1 MAATAFLL
9 PWACL
14 LSLALVARSTADGG
28 PVLWNRPFVTVWN
41 APSQECSTK
50 YHVPLDLG
58 VFDVVLNRNESFL
71 GQEIALFYS
80 NTLGLYPHYTPEGMA
95 AHGGIPQNGS
105 LLAHLGKARH
115 DIQAAISEP
124 SFRGLAVIDWESW
137 RPVWARN
144 WDAMELYKEKSQELV
159 REQHLDWPPDRVAEE
174 AQEEFEQSARAF
186 MEQTL
191 ALGKSLRPGGFW
203 GFYGFPSCYNYDFK
217 AANYTGECPAVEQRR
232 NEQLWWLWNQSRAL
246 YPSIYLPKELRLT
259 DQVGKFVR
267 HRVAEAFRV
276 QGQMGTGSLSVLPY
290 ARIQYDF
297 TEDFLSQEDLVHTI
311 GESASQGA
319 SGVVLWGNEDYTRS
333 RVRYI
338 GGYGCLWV
346 GNGNPG
352 WGVDAPAL
360 RGWEGVCGRLAWCAT
375 GSSQVCVMLRVRALG
390 SGSPCTQ
397 ELGGWVPAGL
407 CGREAQQEN
416 GPLLSSERALPG
428 SVLCPPTGVLPG
440 TEGVCGQQP
449 GPLHHEC
456 DQQRHTVQCH
466 GVLQP
471 WALCAASRAPRRV
484 PASQPL
490 QLHRP
495 EASQSAPPPPAGT
508 AGKAGASQAGGRIQL
523 PMLHWLGRD
532 PV

>member
-191 ALGKSLRPGGFW
+191 VLGKSLRPGGFW

-217 AANYTGECPAVEQRR
+217 AANYTGECPAVEQQR

-333 RVRYI
+333 RESCLALKEYVDSSLGHYIMNVTSSATLCSVTVCSSHGRCVRRAGHPGAFLHLSPSSFTVQRHHSRPHRHLQGQLAKQEQANLVEEFSCQCYT
-338 GGYGCLWV
+338 GWAGTQCEHE
-346 GNGNPG
+346 GNP
-352 WGVDAPAL
+352 A
-360 RGWEGVCGRLAWCAT
+360 
-375 GSSQVCVMLRVRALG
+375 
-390 SGSPCTQ
+390 
-397 ELGGWVPAGL
+397 
-407 CGREAQQEN
+407 
-416 GPLLSSERALPG
+416 
-428 SVLCPPTGVLPG
+428 
-440 TEGVCGQQP
+440 
-449 GPLHHEC
+449 
-456 DQQRHTVQCH
+456 
-466 GVLQP
+466 
-471 WALCAASRAPRRV
+471 
-484 PASQPL
+484 
-490 QLHRP
+490 
-495 EASQSAPPPPAGT
+495 
-508 AGKAGASQAGGRIQL
+508 
-523 PMLHWLGRD
+523 
-532 PV
+532 

>member
-297 TEDFLSQEDLVHTI
+297 TEDFLSQESCLALKEYVDSSLGHYIMNVTSSATLCSVTVCSSHGRCVRRAGHPGAFLHLSPSSFTVQRHHSQPHLHLQGQLAKQEQAKLV
-311 GESASQGA
+311 EEFSCQC
-319 SGVVLWGNEDYTRS
+319 YT
-333 RVRYI
+333 
-338 GGYGCLWV
+338 GWAGTQCEHE
-346 GNGNPG
+346 GNP
-352 WGVDAPAL
+352 A
-360 RGWEGVCGRLAWCAT
+360 
-375 GSSQVCVMLRVRALG
+375 
-390 SGSPCTQ
+390 
-397 ELGGWVPAGL
+397 
-407 CGREAQQEN
+407 
-416 GPLLSSERALPG
+416 
-428 SVLCPPTGVLPG
+428 
-440 TEGVCGQQP
+440 
-449 GPLHHEC
+449 
-456 DQQRHTVQCH
+456 
-466 GVLQP
+466 
-471 WALCAASRAPRRV
+471 
-484 PASQPL
+484 
-490 QLHRP
+490 
-495 EASQSAPPPPAGT
+495 
-508 AGKAGASQAGGRIQL
+508 
-523 PMLHWLGRD
+523 
-532 PV
+532 